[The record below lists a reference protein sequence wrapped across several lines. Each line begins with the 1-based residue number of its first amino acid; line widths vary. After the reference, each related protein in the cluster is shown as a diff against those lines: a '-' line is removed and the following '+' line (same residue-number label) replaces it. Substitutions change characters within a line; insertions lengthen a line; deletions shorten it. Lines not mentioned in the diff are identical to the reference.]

1 MPRVKIRSDLK
12 AFTLSNF
19 GGLNTQ
25 DDSTQIPGKA
35 KDMLNVILAKE
46 IRKRGGFE
54 EVNSTAISGSTGI
67 YGLFPYYYNNGANRK
82 LIYSS
87 HTTLGSM
94 AVGTGTPTE
103 ITTGLTSNQRTR
115 AVTFKDLFI
124 SVNGVDNPQKINEGT
139 GADLGGSPPIVDT
152 LALHKN
158 YLFFTGNNTYPS
170 RVYYCDLDTPE
181 TWGASSYFDVNPDD
195 GDRTVG
201 FRVTLD
207 ALIIYKEYNVYLL
220 YGDTPTFTEGLTLWR
235 IKKASTD
242 TGAVNQGSI
251 VEVNKNLIYLSR
263 NKGFQTFGGGVTT
276 SEVEFD
282 SLTSATLS
290 RDITPTITDLNE
302 SRFSQAEAI
311 NYDYKYI
318 CSVPNGSSTTNNLT
332 LVYDYATGDWLP
344 WDISANCWTVFRS
357 SGVDDLYF
365 GDPAIGKIYKYTP
378 TTYSDNGTAIDA
390 YYQTGDMDMSS
401 KNMDL
406 SPNDK
411 IFRRYYLTL
420 NKATDFNVGVDY
432 EVDFGDS
439 TGDDT
444 VLAKSSDSV
453 FGTAVFGTN
462 LFGAKTTSS
471 TRKDMNE
478 RGKFIN
484 YKFSNSTLNADM
496 RIRNFTQ
503 YFRIRGAR

>member
-1 MPRVKIRSDLK
+1 MARVKIRSDLK
-12 AFTLSNF
+12 AFTLSGF
-19 GGLNTQ
+19 GGLNNQ

-35 KDMLNVILAKE
+35 QDLLNVILAKE
-46 IRKRGGFE
+46 TRKRGGYK
-54 EVNSTAISGSTGI
+54 EVNSTAIPSSTGI
-67 YGLFPYYYNNGANRK
+67 YGVFPYYYNNGANRK
-82 LIYSS
+82 LIYAS
-87 HTTLGSM
+87 HTVLGSM
-94 AVGTGTPTE
+94 SVGDGSIST

-124 SVNGVDNPQKINEGT
+124 SVNGVDNPQKIDESS
-139 GADLGGSPPIVDT
+139 GADLGGSPPVTDT
-152 LALHKN
+152 IALHKN
-158 YLFFTGNNTYPS
+158 YLFLTGNNTYPS
-170 RVYYCDLDTPE
+170 RVYYSNLDTPE

-195 GDRTVG
+195 GDRCIG

-207 ALIIYKEYNVYLL
+207 ALIIFKEYNVYLL
-220 YGDTPTFTEGLTLWR
+220 YGDTPAFTEGLTLWR

-242 TGAVNQGSI
+242 TGSVNQGSI

-290 RDITPTITDLNE
+290 RDITPTIADLNE

-311 NYDYKYI
+311 NFDYKYI

-332 LVYDYATGDWLP
+332 LVYDYATGDWLV
-344 WDISANCWTVFRS
+344 WDIPANCWTVFRA
-357 SGVDDLYF
+357 SGVDNLYF
-365 GDPAIGKIYKYTP
+365 GDPATGKIYVYTP

-390 YYQTGDMDMSS
+390 YYKTGDMDLSS

-406 SPNDK
+406 SSNDK

-420 NKATDFNVGVDY
+420 NKASDFNVTVDY
-432 EVDFGDS
+432 EVDFGEY
-439 TGDDT
+439 TGQDT
-444 VLAKSSDSV
+444 VAAKGSDSV
-453 FGTAVFGTN
+453 WGTMVWGTN
-462 LFGAKTTSS
+462 AWGGATTSS

-484 YKFSNSTLNADM
+484 YKFSNSTLNEDM
-496 RIRNFTQ
+496 RIRNFSQ